1 MADVK
6 EVHVPDIGDFDAV
19 DIIEVLV
26 SAGDTVEA
34 EDSLI
39 TLETD
44 KATMEV
50 PAPFAGTVKELKVS
64 VGDKVGEGDL
74 IMTAEPAEG
83 GGGDEAAGGEAPK
96 AEQPKQQ
103 APAQESAP
111 KQSAAPADAGGA
123 PSDADCDVV
132 VVGAGPGGYT
142 AAFRAADLGLKTVLI
157 ERYPVLGGVCLN
169 VGCIPSKALL
179 HAGEVMEEAKHFQEK
194 GITFG
199 EPSIDLTKLGD
210 WKNSVVQKLTG
221 GLKGMAKQR
230 QVEVIHGNATF
241 NSPYE
246 LNIQQEDGERKL
258 TFKNCIIAAGS
269 RPNAPPNMDL
279 SHPRI
284 MDSTDALKLEEV
296 PERLL
301 VVGGGII
308 GLEMAS
314 VYSAL
319 GSKITVVEMLDRI
332 MAGGDPDIVK
342 IYKKHIDKTYENI
355 FLNSKVTEV
364 HPDDSGVTVKFE
376 GEKTPESDRFDR
388 VLVSVGRRPNTDL
401 LNLDA
406 AGIELDD
413 HRCIA
418 VNEHQQTNLSH
429 IYAIGDIVGQPML
442 AHKGTHEGKV
452 AAECC
457 AGEKS
462 AFEARTIPSVAY
474 TNPEVAWAGY
484 TEEEL
489 KANGMDY
496 EKAQFPWA
504 ANGRALSL
512 DADDGVTKLL
522 FDPQTERV
530 LGGSIVGP
538 NAGDLISEVC
548 LAIEMDADMHDIGLT
563 VHPHPTLSETVAMAS
578 EAAAGTLTDLYIPKK
593 KKK

>member
-1 MADVK
+1 MADVT

-19 DIIEVLV
+19 DVIEVLIN
-26 SAGDTVEA
+26 AGDTVEA

-50 PAPFAGTVKELKVS
+50 PAPFAGTVEEVKVS
-64 VGDKVGEGDL
+64 VGDKVSEGDL
-74 IMTAEPAEG
+74 ILMAEPAEG
-83 GGGDEAAGGEAPK
+83 GGGGAPK
-96 AEQPKQQ
+96 AEE
-103 APAQESAP
+103 PAQGASAEGGGE
-111 KQSAAPADAGGA
+111 KQSEAPSDAGPA

-132 VVGAGPGGYT
+132 VIGAGPGGYT
-142 AAFRAADLGLKTVLI
+142 AAFRAADLGLKVALI

-199 EPSIDLTKLGD
+199 EPSIDLTKLGE

-241 NSPYE
+241 KSPHT
-246 LNIQQEDGERKL
+246 LAIAQDDGERTL

-284 MDSTDALKLEEV
+284 MDSTDALKLEEI
-296 PERLL
+296 PERML

-332 MAGGDPDIVK
+332 MAGGDPDIIK
-342 IYKKHIDKTYENI
+342 IYKKRIDKTYENI

-364 HPDDSGVTVKFE
+364 HPDDSGVSVMFE
-376 GEKTPESDRFDR
+376 GDKPPESDRFDR

-401 LNLDA
+401 INIEA
-406 AGIELDD
+406 AGVELDEQ
-413 HRCIA
+413 RCIP

-489 KANGMDY
+489 EAKGWDY

-522 FDPQTERV
+522 FDTHTERI
-530 LGGSIVGP
+530 LGGAIVGP

-578 EAAAGTLTDLYIPKK
+578 EAAAGTLTDLYIPKNK
-593 KKK
+593 KK

>member
-1 MADVK
+1 MADAT

-19 DIIEVLV
+19 DVIEVLV

-50 PAPFAGTVKELKVS
+50 PAPFAGTVKDVKIS
-64 VGDKVGEGDL
+64 VGDKVSEGDL
-74 IMTAEPAEG
+74 IMTAEG
-83 GGGDEAAGGEAPK
+83 GGGDAGGAEAPK
-96 AEQPKQQ
+96 KAEE
-103 APAQESAP
+103 PAQESAA
-111 KQSAAPADAGGA
+111 QESASKAASAPADAGGA
-123 PSDADCDVV
+123 PADADCDVV
-132 VVGAGPGGYT
+132 VIGAGPGGYT

-199 EPSIDLTKLGD
+199 EPSIDLTKLGS
-210 WKNSVVQKLTG
+210 WKNSVVEKLTG

-241 NSPYE
+241 KSPYE
-246 LNIQQEDGERKL
+246 LNIQQDDGERKL
-258 TFKNCIIAAGS
+258 TFKNCIVAAGS

-284 MDSTDALKLEEV
+284 MDSTDALKLEEI

-314 VYSAL
+314 VYSAM

-332 MAGGDPDIVK
+332 MAGGDPDIIK
-342 IYKKHIDKTYENI
+342 IYKKRIDATYENI

-376 GEKTPESDRFDR
+376 GDKTPESDRFDR
-388 VLVSVGRRPNTDL
+388 VLVSVGRLPNTDL
-401 LNLDA
+401 LNLEA

-413 HRCIA
+413 ARCIP

-489 KANGMDY
+489 KANGIDY
-496 EKAQFPWA
+496 EKAQFPWM

-522 FDPQTERV
+522 FDPQTERI
-530 LGGSIVGP
+530 LGSSIVGP
-538 NAGDLISEVC
+538 NAGDLISEIC
-548 LAIEMDADMHDIGLT
+548 LAIEMDSDIHDVGLT
-563 VHPHPTLSETVAMAS
+563 VHPHPTISETVAMSA

>member
-1 MADVK
+1 MADVT

-19 DIIEVLV
+19 DVIEVLV
-26 SAGDTVEA
+26 GAGDSVET

-50 PAPFAGTVKELKVS
+50 PAPFAGTVKEVKVS
-64 VGDKVGEGDL
+64 VGDKVSEGDL
-74 IMTAEPAEG
+74 ILVAEPAEG
-83 GGGDEAAGGEAPK
+83 GDGGAPK
-96 AEQPKQQ
+96 ADEPAKE
-103 APAQESAP
+103 APAQGSGE
-111 KQSAAPADAGGA
+111 KQSAAASDAGPA
-123 PSDADCDVV
+123 PSDTDCDVV
-132 VVGAGPGGYT
+132 VIGAGPGGYT
-142 AAFRAADLGLKTVLI
+142 AAFRAADLGLKVALI
-157 ERYPVLGGVCLN
+157 ERFPVLGGVCLN

-199 EPSIDLTKLGD
+199 EPSIDLTKLGN
-210 WKNSVVQKLTG
+210 WKNSVVEKLTG

-241 NSPYE
+241 KSAHE
-246 LNIQQEDGERKL
+246 LSIAQDDGERTL

-308 GLEMAS
+308 GCEMAS

-319 GSKITVVEMLDRI
+319 GSNITIVEMLDRI

-342 IYKKHIDKTYENI
+342 IYKKRIDNAYENI

-364 HPDDSGVTVKFE
+364 HPDDSGVSVKFE
-376 GEKTPESDRFDR
+376 GDKTPESDRFDR

-401 LNLDA
+401 INIEA
-406 AGIELDD
+406 AGVELDEQ
-413 HRCIA
+413 RCIP

-429 IYAIGDIVGQPML
+429 IYAIGDIAGQPML

-457 AGEKS
+457 AGEKA
-462 AFEARTIPSVAY
+462 AFEARTIPNVAY

-484 TEEEL
+484 TEDEL
-489 KANGMDY
+489 KAKGWDY

-522 FDPQTERV
+522 FDTQTERI
-530 LGGSIVGP
+530 LGGAIVGP

-548 LAIEMDADMHDIGLT
+548 LAIEMDADMHDISLT
-563 VHPHPTLSETVAMAS
+563 VHPHPTISETVAMAS

-593 KKK
+593 KK